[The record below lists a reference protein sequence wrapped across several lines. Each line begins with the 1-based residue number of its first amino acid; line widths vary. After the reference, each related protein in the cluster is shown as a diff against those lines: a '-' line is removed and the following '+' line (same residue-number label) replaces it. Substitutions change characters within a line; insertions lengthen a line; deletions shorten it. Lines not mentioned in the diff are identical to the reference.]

1 MVGHGQPVGQAK
13 GGRVK
18 RAIVFAALVA
28 LCVTVV
34 AALAE
39 PLFALL
45 LLLAAI
51 LGALWVVAGNI
62 VANDDEAR
70 DVD

>member
-1 MVGHGQPVGQAK
+1 MK
-13 GGRVK
+13 RVV
-18 RAIVFAALVA
+18 IFVA
-28 LCVTVV
+28 LLAIAITVV

-62 VANDDEAR
+62 ASNGEEYEREDAQ
-70 DVD
+70 

>member
-1 MVGHGQPVGQAK
+1 M
-13 GGRVK
+13 K
-18 RAIVFAALVA
+18 RMIIFAALVA
-28 LCVTVV
+28 ACLTFV

-62 VANDDEAR
+62 VANDHDGEAP

>member
-1 MVGHGQPVGQAK
+1 M
-13 GGRVK
+13 K

-51 LGALWVVAGNI
+51 LAALWVVAGNI
-62 VANDDEAR
+62 VANDADDEAR

>member
-1 MVGHGQPVGQAK
+1 MK
-13 GGRVK
+13 RVV
-18 RAIVFAALVA
+18 IFVA
-28 LCVTVV
+28 LLAIAITVV

-51 LGALWVVAGNI
+51 LAALWVVAGNI
-62 VANDDEAR
+62 VANDLEDEAR

>member
-1 MVGHGQPVGQAK
+1 MVRLGHPVGQTE

-18 RAIVFAALVA
+18 QALVFAALVA
-28 LCVTVV
+28 LCLTVV

-45 LLLAAI
+45 LLLAVI